1 MIIPVCNGEKYIESC
16 LNSLFNNDQGCLF
29 NVIVVN
35 DGSND
40 RTPLILSSYSI
51 EERQAELTILD
62 SDHKGLPYALDLAI
76 GHSNTEFIARLDID
90 DCCIEGRLQRQVSY
104 LIDNPH
110 IAVLGGQAQRISDD
124 SSDDS
129 GNSCITMQTHPV
141 LVQFSSFF
149 HCPVLHPSVM
159 FRKSVVLKCGG
170 YQSIGSCEDKDYVDV
185 IEDYYL
191 WSRLSDIYPCSIA
204 NSPSVIIQLRMHK
217 ASKSKREFQAAS
229 LATRRLQLKMWSELI
244 ESKCELTEKLLSI
257 ILKPETEIALVED
270 KERIAAAV
278 LLLQHMKE
286 AFIIRYIPA
295 YKSCSSSSPNLS
307 PSLEI
312 KDSIVLEEMER
323 IVLSCLDEFHQRYV
337 FQLLSCAVNK
347 FPDFPIPEN
356 YKEDF
361 QLIQSNQLKASI
373 LSNLAQFLH

>member
-141 LVQFSSFF
+141 LVQLSSFF

-244 ESKCELTEKLLSI
+244 ESKCEVTEKLLSI

-286 AFIIRYIPA
+286 AFIIRYIPG
-295 YKSCSSSSPNLS
+295 CSSSSLSLS
-307 PSLEI
+307 PSSEI

-337 FQLLSCAVNK
+337 FQLLSYAVNK

-361 QLIQSNQLKASI
+361 QLIQSNQLKTSI